1 LIGDVAP
8 LGLANPFV
16 FRYVYREELE
26 RRDKLLEIRSMALQ
40 VHQFPCRS
48 DNYGFLAHDPDA
60 GVTACIDT
68 PDAGATNAGLK
79 EKGWRLTHILN
90 THHHGDHTGAN
101 LELKERWGCTIVGA
115 ANDAE
120 RIPGIEV
127 KVSDGDLYEFG
138 SLQAKVFEVPGHTTG
153 HIAYYF
159 ESECIAFVGDTLF
172 ALGCGRLF
180 EGTPEMMWTSL
191 QKLMALP
198 DETVVYCGH
207 EYTQANAQFA
217 LSVEPGNESLVA
229 RSKEIDDLRAQ
240 GLPTVPTTIGL
251 ERATNPFVRP
261 MSENLQSTI
270 GLNGADLVAVFAET
284 RNRKDNF

>member
-1 LIGDVAP
+1 
-8 LGLANPFV
+8 
-16 FRYVYREELE
+16 
-26 RRDKLLEIRSMALQ
+26 MALQ

-48 DNYGFLAHDPDA
+48 DNYGFLAHDPVA
-60 GVTACIDT
+60 GVTACVDT
-68 PDAGATNAGLK
+68 PDAEATNAGLE

-101 LELKERWGCTIVGA
+101 LELKERWDCTIVGA

-127 KVSDGDLYEFG
+127 RVSDGDVYEFG
-138 SLQAKVFEVPGHTTG
+138 SLRARVFEVPGHTTG

-159 ESECIAFVGDTLF
+159 ESEGIAFVGDTLF

-198 DETVVYCGH
+198 DETVVYCAH

-229 RSKEIDDLRAQ
+229 RSKEIDDLRAK
-240 GLPTVPTTIGL
+240 GMPTVPTTIGL
-251 ERATNPFVRP
+251 ERTTNPFVRP

-284 RNRKDNF
+284 RKRKDNF

>member
-1 LIGDVAP
+1 
-8 LGLANPFV
+8 
-16 FRYVYREELE
+16 
-26 RRDKLLEIRSMALQ
+26 MALQ

-48 DNYGFLAHDPDA
+48 DNYGFLAHDPVA
-60 GVTACIDT
+60 GVTACVDT
-68 PDAGATNAGLK
+68 PDAEATNAGLE

-115 ANDAE
+115 ANDSE

-127 KVSDGDLYEFG
+127 RVSDGDIYEFG
-138 SLQAKVFEVPGHTTG
+138 SLQAKVLEVPGHTTG

-159 ESECIAFVGDTLF
+159 ESEGIAFVGDTLF

-198 DETVVYCGH
+198 DETVVYCAH

-217 LSVEPGNESLVA
+217 LSVEPGNEGLVA
-229 RSKEIDDLRAQ
+229 RSKEIDDLRAK
-240 GLPTVPTTIGL
+240 GMPTVPTTIGL

-284 RNRKDNF
+284 RKRKDNF

>member
-1 LIGDVAP
+1 
-8 LGLANPFV
+8 
-16 FRYVYREELE
+16 
-26 RRDKLLEIRSMALQ
+26 MALQ

-48 DNYGFLAHDPDA
+48 DNYGFLAHDPVA
-60 GVTACIDT
+60 GVTACVDT
-68 PDAGATNAGLK
+68 PDAEATNAGLE

-115 ANDAE
+115 ANDSE

-127 KVSDGDLYEFG
+127 RVSDGDIYEFG
-138 SLQAKVFEVPGHTTG
+138 SLQAKVLEVPGHTTG

-159 ESECIAFVGDTLF
+159 ESEGIAFVGDTLF

-198 DETVVYCGH
+198 DETVVYCAH

-217 LSVEPGNESLVA
+217 LSVEPGNEGLVA
-229 RSKEIDDLRAQ
+229 RSKEIDDLRAK
-240 GLPTVPTTIGL
+240 GMPTVPTTIGL

-270 GLNGADLVAVFAET
+270 GLNGADSVAVFAET
-284 RNRKDNF
+284 RKRKDNF